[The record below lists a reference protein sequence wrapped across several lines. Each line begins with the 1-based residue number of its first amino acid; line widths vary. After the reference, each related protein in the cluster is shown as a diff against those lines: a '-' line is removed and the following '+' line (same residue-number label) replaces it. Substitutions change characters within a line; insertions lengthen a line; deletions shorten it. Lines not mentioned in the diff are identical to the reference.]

1 MNDQLERISLEKKKI
16 SSFIV
21 GNARA
26 LIITFILFTVVVVMT
41 TDVRQ
46 ITVSSIT
53 DIGYEFFLVLFASYA
68 MYIFCAEGGTA
79 LGLATEQYKSA
90 MARFDDL
97 KKKIMENARYSR
109 LNDFCLWY
117 VADELKKTRMHHLVV
132 AGITYDEY
140 DEKYSKL
147 SREELDEVSELTDIQ
162 KKAIH
167 KANSVKMLHLTPNM
181 LTSTQRKESQ
191 ARFALRITPKM
202 QKRLTFS
209 AKLVKMSIM
218 SLCVSLIALEV
229 IVEPSWTVFA
239 EVCLKLAMVIIN
251 GFDGRTVGYTNITE
265 DTVEFVNAQ
274 SDLLEQAIYFAD
286 TNPI

>member
-16 SSFIV
+16 SSFLI

-46 ITVSSIT
+46 ITVTSIT

-68 MYIFCAEGGTA
+68 MYIFCAEGGTTI
-79 LGLATEQYKSA
+79 GLNTDLYKNA
-90 MARFDDL
+90 MARFDEL
-97 KKKIMENARYSR
+97 KKKIMENARYSK

-117 VADELKKTRMHHLVV
+117 VEDELKKTRMHHLVV

-140 DEKYSKL
+140 LEKYSKL
-147 SREELDEVSELTDIQ
+147 SRAELNEITDITELQ
-162 KKAIH
+162 KKAIL
-167 KANSVKMLHLTPNM
+167 KANLVKMIHLTPNM

-218 SLCVSLIALEV
+218 SLCVSLIALEI
-229 IVEPSWTVFA
+229 IVEPSWAVFA

-251 GFDGRTVGYTNITE
+251 GFDGRSAGYTNIVE

-274 SDLLEQAIYFAD
+274 CDLLEQAIYYAD
-286 TNPI
+286 NNPS